1 LNRDHHPLQQGA
13 ENAIGAFDYGSLPP
27 EIAEDLRLDAGRIRD
42 FRDVTG
48 GVHVIGWLLTWAKE
62 ALSHGQFIGWVRA
75 ECGFSIR
82 TAENYIRGS
91 KFIESTDSQSIAILP
106 PGTLYL
112 ISAKNAPPEIV
123 EAVLA
128 RAAGGEPVPAAEV
141 KRMLR
146 EFKDRNRQG
155 TQGKGRLE
163 MSLREREQ
171 AKNEMARENAR
182 AIVKR
187 LGRDGAAFILEMR
200 DNILEALPFLEREI
214 GVADRTHQGET
225 A

>member
-75 ECGFSIR
+75 ECGFNIR

-91 KFIESTDSQSIAILP
+91 KFIESTDSQSVAILP

-146 EFKDRNRQG
+146 EFKDRNRQRCRRARRPRSSVCSRPMPECSRIRKSRRG
-155 TQGKGRLE
+155 WPPWRRKGRPRHE
-163 MSLREREQ
+163 HASVPRP
-171 AKNEMARENAR
+171 AGSPGENA
-182 AIVKR
+182 
-187 LGRDGAAFILEMR
+187 
-200 DNILEALPFLEREI
+200 
-214 GVADRTHQGET
+214 
-225 A
+225 

>member
-1 LNRDHHPLQQGA
+1 LNPDHHPLQQGA

-91 KFIESTDSQSIAILP
+91 RFIESTDSQSVAILP

-128 RAAGGEPVPAAEV
+128 RAAGGEPVPATEV

-146 EFKDRNRQG
+146 EFKDRNRQE
-155 TQGKGRLE
+155 TQNNRR
-163 MSLREREQ
+163 RERTSCEPGQ
-171 AKNEMARENAR
+171 VRHEIAR
-182 AIVKR
+182 ANAQLIIEKF
-187 LGRDGAAFILEMR
+187 GRDGAALLVGMRQDLPETLSYLEQ
-200 DNILEALPFLEREI
+200 AAFLR
-214 GVADRTHQGET
+214 
-225 A
+225 